1 MGLPWCI
8 GCPEYP
14 CSGAGVGAGACACA
28 GVGVGALMSHLH
40 LNTTAGGCCLNSLP
54 ITSKHHTTSPE
65 FVQLTT
71 HKQRFNLSA
80 KKFPTKWRRTVCFA
94 VDDLKENDQI
104 SGTFGVSSALEDR
117 PNELENVGQKGG
129 QNSLYDFLYPSK
141 DDLPDDKEMT
151 MFDHLEELRQRI
163 FVSVLAVGAAI
174 LGCFAFSKDL
184 VLILENPVK
193 EQGVRFLQLAPGEF
207 FFTTL
212 KVSGYCGLLLGS
224 PVILYEIIAFV
235 LPGLTRA
242 ERRFLGPIVLGS
254 SVLFYAGITFSY
266 LVLTPAALNFF
277 VNYAEGAVESLWS
290 IDQYFEFV
298 LILMF
303 STGLS
308 FQVPVIQLLLGQTGL
323 VSGDQMLSIWRYVVV
338 GAVVAAAV
346 LTPSTDPL
354 TQMLLAGPLLGLYLG
369 GAWMVKATGG

>member
-1 MGLPWCI
+1 MNAG
-8 GCPEYP
+8 
-14 CSGAGVGAGACACA
+14 GAAS
-28 GVGVGALMSHLH
+28 LMSHSH
-40 LNTTAGGCCLNSLP
+40 LFNSISPTSTRRFLPQILQTTRCRASS
-54 ITSKHHTTSPE
+54 TSSSSSTNYLQS
-65 FVQLTT
+65 
-71 HKQRFNLSA
+71 RIRRRRR
-80 KKFPTKWRRTVCFA
+80 RRTLCSA
-94 VDDLKENDQI
+94 VEDSKETSFGLTSTLDDK
-104 SGTFGVSSALEDR
+104 
-117 PNELENVGQKGG
+117 PNEIENVDPAIGKGAI
-129 QNSLYDFLYPSK
+129 YDFLYPSK
-141 DDLPDDKEMT
+141 DDLPDDQEMSI
-151 MFDHLEELRQRI
+151 FDHLEELRQRI
-163 FVSVLAVGAAI
+163 FVSVLAVGGAI

-184 VLILENPVK
+184 IMVLEAPVK
-193 EQGVRFLQLAPGEF
+193 DQGVRFLQLAPGEF

-212 KVSGYCGLLLGS
+212 KVSGYCGLLIGS
-224 PVILYEIIAFV
+224 PIILYEIIAFV

-266 LVLTPAALNFF
+266 MVLTPAALNFF
-277 VNYAEGAVESLWS
+277 VTYAEGVVESLWS

-323 VSGDQMLSIWRYVVV
+323 VTGDQMLSIWRYVVV
-338 GAVVAAAV
+338 GAVVAAAI

-369 GAWMVKATGG
+369 GAWAVKLIGR